1 MINMEWINQDSA
13 IEKMQNEMNNLRNAA
28 YIADKGKDA
37 IIQNSKAGIEKYT
50 EFKIRA
56 VDYTRFADFLEEILL
71 DINCMKE
78 EEIKQLEDAETDL
91 REKRYEAY
99 I

>member
-1 MINMEWINQDSA
+1 MDWSSQDVVV
-13 IEKMQNEMNNLRNAA
+13 EKIQNKMNNLRNAA
-28 YIADKGKDA
+28 YIAEKGKEA
-37 IIQNSKAGIEKYT
+37 IIQNSKESIEKYT

-56 VDYTRFADFLEEILL
+56 GDYTRFADFLEEILL

-78 EEIKQLEDAETDL
+78 EEIKQLELAEEDL

>member
-28 YIADKGKDA
+28 YIAEKGKEA
-37 IIQNSKAGIEKYT
+37 IIQNSKESIEKYT

-56 VDYTRFADFLEEILL
+56 GDYTRFADFLEEILL

-78 EEIKQLEDAETDL
+78 EIKQLEEAEQDL
-91 REKRYEAY
+91 QEKRYEAY

>member
-1 MINMEWINQDSA
+1 MDWSSQDVVV
-13 IEKMQNEMNNLRNAA
+13 EKIQNKMNNLRNAA
-28 YIADKGKDA
+28 YIADKGKDV

-78 EEIKQLEDAETDL
+78 EEIKQLEDAEADL
-91 REKRYEAY
+91 REKRADAY

>member
-1 MINMEWINQDSA
+1 MDWLNQDA
-13 IEKMQNEMNNLRNAA
+13 VIEKMQNKINNLRNAA
-28 YIADKGKDA
+28 YIGEKGKEA
-37 IIQNSKAGIEKYT
+37 IIQNSKESIEKYT

-71 DINCMKE
+71 DINCARE
-78 EEIKQLEDAETDL
+78 EEVKQLEEVEEDL
-91 REKRYEAY
+91 RTLKVDAH

>member
-1 MINMEWINQDSA
+1 MDWSSQDVVV
-13 IEKMQNEMNNLRNAA
+13 EKIQNKMSNLRNAA
-28 YIADKGKDA
+28 YIADKGKDV
-37 IIQNSKAGIEKYT
+37 IIQNSKESIEKYT

-78 EEIKQLEDAETDL
+78 EEIKQLEYAEEDL

>member
-1 MINMEWINQDSA
+1 MDWLNQDPI
-13 IEKMQNEMNNLRNAA
+13 IEKIQNKINNLRNAA
-28 YIADKGKDA
+28 YIAEKGKDA

-78 EEIKQLEDAETDL
+78 EEIKQLEEAEQDL
-91 REKRYEAY
+91 QEKRYEAY

>member
-1 MINMEWINQDSA
+1 MDWLNQDPI
-13 IEKMQNEMNNLRNAA
+13 IEKIQNKINNLRNAA
-28 YIADKGKDA
+28 YIAEKGKEA
-37 IIQNSKAGIEKYT
+37 IIQNSKESIEKYT
-50 EFKIRA
+50 EFKIRLE
-56 VDYTRFADFLEEILL
+56 DYTRFADFLEEILL

-78 EEIKQLEDAETDL
+78 EEIKQLDEAEADL

>member
-1 MINMEWINQDSA
+1 MDWSSQDVVV
-13 IEKMQNEMNNLRNAA
+13 EKMQNKMNNLRNAA

-37 IIQNSKAGIEKYT
+37 IIQNSKAGIEKYV

-78 EEIKQLEDAETDL
+78 EEIKQLEEAEADL
-91 REKRYEAY
+91 REKRADAY

>member
-1 MINMEWINQDSA
+1 MDWLNQDVV
-13 IEKMQNEMNNLRNAA
+13 IEKIQNKINNLRNAA
-28 YIADKGKDA
+28 YIAEKGKEV
-37 IIQNSKAGIEKYT
+37 IIQNSKESIEKYT

-71 DINCMKE
+71 DINYMKE
-78 EEIKQLEDAETDL
+78 EEIKQLDEAEADL

>member
-1 MINMEWINQDSA
+1 MDWSSQDVVV
-13 IEKMQNEMNNLRNAA
+13 EKMQNKMNNLRNAA

-78 EEIKQLEDAETDL
+78 EEIKQLEEAEQDL
-91 REKRYEAY
+91 REKRADAY

>member
-1 MINMEWINQDSA
+1 MDWLNQDVV
-13 IEKMQNEMNNLRNAA
+13 IEKIQNKINNLRNAS
-28 YIADKGKDA
+28 YIAEKGKEA

-78 EEIKQLEDAETDL
+78 EEIKQLEEAEQDL
-91 REKRYEAY
+91 KEKRYEAY

>member
-1 MINMEWINQDSA
+1 MDWSSQDVVV
-13 IEKMQNEMNNLRNAA
+13 EKIQNKMNNLRNAA

-78 EEIKQLEDAETDL
+78 EEIKQLEEAEEDL
-91 REKRYEAY
+91 REKRADAY

>member
-1 MINMEWINQDSA
+1 MDWLNQDPI
-13 IEKMQNEMNNLRNAA
+13 IEKIQNKINNLRNAA
-28 YIADKGKDA
+28 YIADKGKEA

-78 EEIKQLEDAETDL
+78 EEIKQLEDAEADL
-91 REKRYEAY
+91 REKRADAY

>member
-1 MINMEWINQDSA
+1 MDWSSQDVVV
-13 IEKMQNEMNNLRNAA
+13 EKIQNKINNLRNAA
-28 YIADKGKDA
+28 YIADKGKEA

-78 EEIKQLEDAETDL
+78 EEIKQLEDAEADL

>member
-1 MINMEWINQDSA
+1 MDWIDQDDA
-13 IEKMQNEMNNLRNAA
+13 IEKIQNEMNNLRNAA
-28 YIADKGKDA
+28 YIAEKGKEA
-37 IIQNSKAGIEKYT
+37 IIQNSKESIEKYT

-71 DINCMKE
+71 DINRMKE
-78 EEIKQLEDAETDL
+78 EEIKQFELAEEDL
-91 REKRYEAY
+91 REKRADAY

>member
-1 MINMEWINQDSA
+1 MDWSSQDVVV
-13 IEKMQNEMNNLRNAA
+13 EKIQNKMNNLRNAA
-28 YIADKGKDA
+28 YIADKGKEA

-78 EEIKQLEDAETDL
+78 EEIKQLEDAEADL
-91 REKRYEAY
+91 REKRADAY

>member
-1 MINMEWINQDSA
+1 MDWLNQDPI
-13 IEKMQNEMNNLRNAA
+13 IEKIQNKINNLRNAA

-50 EFKIRA
+50 EFKIRLE
-56 VDYTRFADFLEEILL
+56 DYTRFADFLEEILL
-71 DINCMKE
+71 DINCAKE
-78 EEIKQLEDAETDL
+78 EEIKQLELAEEDL